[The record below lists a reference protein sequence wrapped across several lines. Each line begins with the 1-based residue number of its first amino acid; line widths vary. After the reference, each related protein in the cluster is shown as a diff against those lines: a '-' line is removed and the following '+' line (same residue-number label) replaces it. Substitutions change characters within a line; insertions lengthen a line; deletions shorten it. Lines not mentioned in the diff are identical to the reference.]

1 MRSAWKL
8 ILFIFFT
15 ASLGYSQGSPAQLEA
30 ILDQRNQASDVAG
43 WLLRNYVMH
52 RVPTPVPP
60 HNAEQWTA
68 ETKRLRQH
76 LLENVVFHGWPKE
89 WVNSPPEFED
99 LGFIKS
105 GNGYR
110 IRKLRYK
117 IVPGFEST
125 AIAYEPERIE
135 GKIPAILNVTGHV
148 GRPGKSI
155 EYMQKQS
162 INLAKR
168 GILTL
173 TLEWLNC
180 GELLDPEN
188 KHEFAAHLDLI
199 GFNGVGLFYLAM
211 RRGLDYLYQ
220 HPNVDPSRLGMTGL
234 SGGAWQTI
242 VLSSLDERIMVAIPV
257 AGYASIVSMME
268 RPGGDDLEE
277 LPTDFFIGADYT
289 QLTAMRAPRPT
300 LLIYNAE
307 DDCCW
312 RASLVK
318 PYIFDQVQ
326 PYFALFGKVNNF
338 RWYENMEPGTHNYQL
353 DNRLQSYQFF
363 AKHFSLPS
371 IESEIP
377 VAAELKS
384 YDELRVGLPNNNL
397 NILRLAR
404 TLSQNN
410 MRPSIPSLPAE
421 VRWAVAERDKL
432 RDVVHFRPVSVR
444 HPWALTNTKN
454 KGVESRSYF
463 LEMTN
468 GLSATGVWVK
478 ATTTPDS
485 APITIVLGD
494 KGKKASADRISDL
507 VNRGEQVL
515 ALDLLFFGD
524 AKPDKP
530 GPEEY
535 AHALATIGERAI
547 GIEAAQ
553 LIGISRWLQSLS
565 GAATVRIEST
575 GIRSQ
580 VVALTASALEPN
592 FINELI
598 TRGGMK
604 TFEYLLDKPVAYEDA
619 PDLFCLDLYK
629 SFDIEQLVAL
639 AQPTKVAQ
647 CEFAEVAPR

>member
-1 MRSAWKL
+1 
-8 ILFIFFT
+8 
-15 ASLGYSQGSPAQLEA
+15 
-30 ILDQRNQASDVAG
+30 
-43 WLLRNYVMH
+43 
-52 RVPTPVPP
+52 
-60 HNAEQWTA
+60 
-68 ETKRLRQH
+68 
-76 LLENVVFHGWPKE
+76 
-89 WVNSPPEFED
+89 
-99 LGFIKS
+99 
-105 GNGYR
+105 
-110 IRKLRYK
+110 
-117 IVPGFEST
+117 
-125 AIAYEPERIE
+125 
-135 GKIPAILNVTGHV
+135 
-148 GRPGKSI
+148 
-155 EYMQKQS
+155 
-162 INLAKR
+162 
-168 GILTL
+168 
-173 TLEWLNC
+173 
-180 GELLDPEN
+180 
-188 KHEFAAHLDLI
+188 
-199 GFNGVGLFYLAM
+199 
-211 RRGLDYLYQ
+211 
-220 HPNVDPSRLGMTGL
+220 
-234 SGGAWQTI
+234 
-242 VLSSLDERIMVAIPV
+242 
-257 AGYASIVSMME
+257 
-268 RPGGDDLEE
+268 
-277 LPTDFFIGADYT
+277 
-289 QLTAMRAPRPT
+289 
-300 LLIYNAE
+300 
-307 DDCCW
+307 
-312 RASLVK
+312 
-318 PYIFDQVQ
+318 
-326 PYFALFGKVNNF
+326 
-338 RWYENMEPGTHNYQL
+338 
-353 DNRLQSYQFF
+353 LQSYQFF

-524 AKPDKP
+524 AKPDNP